1 MDITNYY
8 CLSEGDKLNGRALN
22 LTMPGASQGS
32 TLSAAREM
40 SNLEERGEVKR
51 KGNCWQRK
59 LKKDV
64 AHFAWKYGIPKARR
78 YGFSKYPQYEFERE
92 TVSDWEI
99 KYEDQLHEKGW

>member
-32 TLSAAREM
+32 TLSAAREI

-51 KGNCWQRK
+51 KGNC
-59 LKKDV
+59 
-64 AHFAWKYGIPKARR
+64 
-78 YGFSKYPQYEFERE
+78 
-92 TVSDWEI
+92 
-99 KYEDQLHEKGW
+99 

>member
-1 MDITNYY
+1 MTTRRKKVVEVSIKFILYYLQNIMDITNYY

-51 KGNCWQRK
+51 KGNC
-59 LKKDV
+59 
-64 AHFAWKYGIPKARR
+64 
-78 YGFSKYPQYEFERE
+78 
-92 TVSDWEI
+92 
-99 KYEDQLHEKGW
+99 

>member
-22 LTMPGASQGS
+22 LRMPGASQGS

-51 KGNCWQRK
+51 KGNC
-59 LKKDV
+59 
-64 AHFAWKYGIPKARR
+64 
-78 YGFSKYPQYEFERE
+78 
-92 TVSDWEI
+92 
-99 KYEDQLHEKGW
+99 